1 MVTDKQVRI
10 LRKLIQTE
18 KTLAIAAAKAGMCE
32 KTARKYSKSGK
43 LPSEVAPT
51 RYWRN
56 RPDPFVEDWDEVRE
70 FLRESPGFQ
79 AKTLFEY
86 LQRQNPGRYQD
97 GQLRTLQRRVKIW
110 RATEGPPREVFF
122 DQTHHPGRLSQSDF
136 THMGDLDITIAG
148 IPFDHMIYHFI
159 LSYSNWETGT
169 VCHSESFESLSEGLQ
184 NALWE
189 LGGVPELHQT
199 DRLSTAVHKVD
210 HPDEFTQR
218 YQALM
223 DHNKIEGRK
232 IRVREPHENGDVEQS
247 HYRFKT
253 AVEQALLLRGS
264 RDFSDLAA
272 YRSFL
277 RSIFRMRNAGR
288 SKRFA
293 EELPKLKSLP
303 ERRLE
308 SRKRIRTR
316 VGRGSTVRLAK
327 NVYSVHSRLIG
338 ETVDAWLG
346 ADQIE
351 IWYGQK
357 KIDQFPRLRGTGK
370 RHINYRHI
378 IDWLVRKPGAFEN
391 YRYREELFPTTY
403 FRMAYDSLC
412 GTMPTRSSKE
422 YLSILYM
429 AAMRGEGRVNEILS
443 RVLGLGHSISA
454 VIVERALNGRDTIPR
469 ITEVRIDRVNLAVYD
484 EELRKEVTVC
494 IVAS

>member
-1 MVTDKQVRI
+1 MVTDQQVRK
-10 LRKLIQTE
+10 LRKLIHTE
-18 KTLAIAAAKAGMCE
+18 TTLAIAASKAGMCE
-32 KTARKYSKSGK
+32 KTARNYVKSGK
-43 LPSEVAPT
+43 LPSEVAPA

-56 RPDPFVEDWDEVRE
+56 RPDPFEEDWDEVRE

-110 RATEGPPREVFF
+110 RAIEGPPREVFF
-122 DQTHHPGRLSQSDF
+122 DQEHHPGRLSQSDF
-136 THMGDLDITIAG
+136 THMEDLGITIAG

-159 LSYSNWETGT
+159 LTYSNWETGT

-189 LGGVPELHQT
+189 LGGVPDLHQT

-210 HPDEFTQR
+210 HPEEFTRR
-218 YQALM
+218 YSALM
-223 DHNKIEGRK
+223 DHYRLEGRK
-232 IRVREPHENGDVEQS
+232 IRAREPNENGDVEQS

-264 RDFSDLAA
+264 RDFDDLAA
-272 YRSFL
+272 YCSFL
-277 RSIFRMRNAGR
+277 RSIFKMRNAGR

-338 ETVDAWLG
+338 ETIDAWLG

-351 IWYGQK
+351 IWYAQR
-357 KIDQFPRLRGTGK
+357 KIDQFPRLRGKGK
-370 RHINYRHI
+370 HRINYRHI

-412 GTMPTRSSKE
+412 WRIPASSSKE

-443 RVLGLGHSISA
+443 RVLALGHPISA
-454 VIVERALNGRDTIPR
+454 AIVERALNSTGVMPR
-469 ITEVRIDRVNLAVYD
+469 ATEVKIDRVSLAVYD
-484 EELRKEVTVC
+484 EVLREGVTVC
-494 IVAS
+494 VAAS